1 VKRPR
6 DGVLAESDASDSRTA
21 DAGRGRGAD
30 APDTAR
36 RSSPPP
42 RRGSEEARRAELDAA
57 TAKIAEAWALRAQR
71 DLKAQGREVAGGWPG
86 TMTEARAVTLAY
98 FASAA
103 GASLAP
109 LTREELEHAARSAN
123 ARARAVWRAVAV
135 SDDGEA
141 I

>member
-1 VKRPR
+1 M
-6 DGVLAESDASDSRTA
+6 LAESIQPDSRTA
-21 DAGRGRGAD
+21 EGGRARSGD
-30 APDTAR
+30 APEGAAGAR

-42 RRGSEEARRAELDAA
+42 RRGSDEARRAELDAA
-57 TAKIAEAWALRAQR
+57 TAAIAEAWALRAQR
-71 DLKAQGREVAGGWPG
+71 ELRAQGREVAGGWPG

-98 FASAA
+98 FSSAA

-109 LTREELEHAARSAN
+109 LTREELEHAARAAN

-135 SDDGEA
+135 SDDGES